1 MLEQNSATKPMSSDT
16 GKRGA
21 LCPVIETSSL
31 NTSVG

>member
-1 MLEQNSATKPMSSDT
+1 MLEQNSVTKPMSSDT

-21 LCPVIETSSL
+21 FRPVRETSSL